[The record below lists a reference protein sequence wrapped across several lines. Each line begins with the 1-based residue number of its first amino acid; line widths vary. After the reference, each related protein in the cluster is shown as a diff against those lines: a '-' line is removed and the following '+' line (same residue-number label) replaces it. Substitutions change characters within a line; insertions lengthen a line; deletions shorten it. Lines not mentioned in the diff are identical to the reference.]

1 MSSKNLGKKVPKI
14 SPKIDTFPIAIVKK
28 ISIIISVKG
37 MGQAPRTEPKGE
49 HVNHGK
55 SCKGEWDTGL
65 KSLAQICE
73 TLTKTP

>member
-65 KSLAQICE
+65 KSSR
-73 TLTKTP
+73 TN